1 MPGLVGGYGNYL
13 LPVQCGAPD
22 MAKQKIKNIKFLII
36 NSLIKNYS
44 KINSK
49 TLTNKELNLSY
60 YLAGLIEGDG
70 YISINNKNKVL
81 IAITF
86 NIKDKPLAD
95 KLLII
100 LGLGKGFI
108 VKRKTNSIELRFS
121 SIISLKKIIN
131 LINGKFRTP
140 KIEQLYKLID
150 WINKNHNT
158 NFKKLPLD
166 NSSLDNNSWLAG
178 FIDADGCF
186 YIRYSKK
193 QIICKFNL
201 EQRMIYPKTNE
212 SYKFIL
218 DQISLFLNVKLAIRN
233 RLNYKNSYFIIKV
246 ENQNSIKIL
255 INYLTNNK
263 LLSSKYLDFLEWN
276 NAFKEILNKNHLLEE
291 GKKKIYLYKNNMNNK
306 RIYFNWDHLNFL

>member
-1 MPGLVGGYGNYL
+1 MNYF

-22 MAKQKIKNIKFLII
+22 MANNKIKNIKSLIN
-36 NSLIKNYS
+36 NSLIQNYS
-44 KINSK
+44 QINNILK
-49 TLTNKELNLSY
+49 NNELNLSY

-70 YISINNKNKVL
+70 YISINNKNKVI

-95 KLLII
+95 KLLIN

-108 VKRKTNSIELRFS
+108 VKRKSNSIELRFS

-140 KIEQLYKLID
+140 KIEQLYRLID

-158 NFKKLPLD
+158 KFKKLSLD
-166 NSSLDNNSWLAG
+166 NSSLENNSWLAG
-178 FIDADGCF
+178 FIDADGSF

-212 SYKFIL
+212 SYKIIL
-218 DQISLFLNVKLAIRN
+218 DQICLFLNVKLAIRN
-233 RLNYKNSYFIIKV
+233 RLNYKNSYYIIKI

-263 LLSSKYLDFLEWN
+263 LLSSKYLDFLDWN
-276 NAFKEILNKNHLLEE
+276 NAFKEIINKNHFTDE
-291 GKKKIYLYKNNMNNK
+291 GKNKIYLAKNNMNNK